1 VVSWNSK
8 LLTLARVAY
17 TVYYWTKSP
26 ATPPIPLTTYSV
38 LLMTVSTCR
47 VTSQSASLKAMSQT
61 AGLMI
66 TVSDHSVF
74 YHQLFLKK
82 QTKQYKFASEFSKN
96 WVSVCV
102 SAAAANSANSTATP
116 TISTIISTPTPSPSQ
131 ASQSNIILQSAST
144 SATAPLSTSQAAT
157 TATKTSITASAAPS
171 TPSYT
176 SIQTK
181 LTQVGHL
188 S

>member
-1 VVSWNSK
+1 V
-8 LLTLARVAY
+8 LTLARVAY
-17 TVYYWTKSP
+17 TLCYWPKTP
-26 ATPPIPLTTYSV
+26 ATPPIPFTTYSV
-38 LLMTVSTCR
+38 ILMTVWTCR
-47 VTSQSASLKAMSQT
+47 VTSQSAKAMSQT
-61 AGLMI
+61 AGLMT

-116 TISTIISTPTPSPSQ
+116 TVSTIISTPTPSSQ
-131 ASQSNIILQSAST
+131 ASQLNIILQSIST

-157 TATKTSITASAAPS
+157 TPTKTSITASATPS
-171 TPSYT
+171 NPSYT

-181 LTQVGHL
+181 STRVGHL